1 MTKVVINLMTNINI
15 VNIKY
20 VDKSIVLG
28 GVWGCFGCS
37 LEDFGDLLGIFGV
50 SVGVSWG
57 PLGGSGSV
65 LGTHLGPSAERRP
78 LKFPKERRRCPPKV
92 ARRAQ
97 EAPRWPRKGGQEIFN
112 EGLIAIKIS
121 EKEN

>member
-1 MTKVVINLMTNINI
+1 MTKVVINLMTK
-15 VNIKY
+15 VNIANVKY

-28 GVWGCFGCS
+28 GVWGCFGHC
-37 LEDFGDLLGIFGV
+37 LEDLGDLLGIFGV
-50 SVGVSWG
+50 SLGVSWG
-57 PLGGSGSV
+57 LVGGSGSI

-97 EAPRWPRKGGQEIFN
+97 EAPRWPRKGGQEILN
-112 EGLIAIKIS
+112 EAPKAIKTR
-121 EKEN
+121 